1 MHVKIV
7 KKKKSVKETFMYLVI
22 MQVCDGHMVCL
33 KLSGHFARG
42 KKFPF
47 GRGKSHVIATLQSR
61 IKKMERGF
69 MSILFKILNRTTL
82 NRHSLADKVG

>member
-1 MHVKIV
+1 MHVKIFF
-7 KKKKSVKETFMYLVI
+7 KKMCKENIYV
-22 MQVCDGHMVCL
+22 
-33 KLSGHFARG
+33 LSHSAGVWWSHGHFARG

-69 MSILFKILNRTTL
+69 MSVPFKILNRTTL